1 MQVAQHSL
9 VRVVYQVSYFQ
20 LILYRVTSA
29 APLVASSPRL
39 QRITFLH
46 HNELA
51 VITYNIQSIHRP
63 EAYLSNF
70 IHNYL
75 LSTNTPLTIVWQIFI
90 FDRELVATCLG
101 VVVVVVD
108 WWWWCTLSN
117 RMGIGMISSSVVHQV
132 NTHRFTES
140 DFWHDV
146 ILFRHRPWRPPTAR
160 WCSSICRLPASSPSA
175 CDGHWLAVWATVP
188 DP

>member
-1 MQVAQHSL
+1 MYVHCDTYDHYWHRTSLRWWTQHSVITPGLRQHSTACMSNLNRMQVAQHSL

-75 LSTNTPLTIVWQIFI
+75 LSTNTPLTIVWQIII
-90 FDRELVATCLG
+90 FDRELVATWLG

-108 WWWWCTLSN
+108 WWWWWCTCWGDAFKSGGN
-117 RMGIGMISSSVVHQV
+117 RD
-132 NTHRFTES
+132 
-140 DFWHDV
+140 DF
-146 ILFRHRPWRPPTAR
+146 
-160 WCSSICRLPASSPSA
+160 
-175 CDGHWLAVWATVP
+175 
-188 DP
+188 